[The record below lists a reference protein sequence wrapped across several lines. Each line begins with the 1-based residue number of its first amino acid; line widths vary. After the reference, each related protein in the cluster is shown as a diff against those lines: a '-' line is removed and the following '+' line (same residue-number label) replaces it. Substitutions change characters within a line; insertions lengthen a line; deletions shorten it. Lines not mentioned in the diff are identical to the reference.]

1 MNIITKFIS
10 VVLLALTQATA
21 FAYEVGDTITEN
33 GVKYILVDKYFY
45 GRYCVDKKNVED
57 IHMNL
62 YVGRVLA
69 VATDKTRK
77 DICLATNFRYITN
90 GAFPDSVPTVEQYSL
105 VGINDNAFAD
115 EELES
120 ITVPEGLRHIGSGAF
135 RNMKVDKGSLWM
147 PFVWEYGEG
156 VFSGLRAD
164 LVFTSSWIKPFDE
177 RIYTKFKKT
186 FEPAESLPKIIV
198 RTSELRNFSKS
209 KGWPVDSM
217 LCYGS
222 AILNEK
228 ERRERDRISC
238 NVERNS
244 YNKRIYRSLNYP
256 AISLSKKS
264 SSSRSFLTSSS
275 GVMIEVKKKKFS
287 RKEINPYTVYNDV
300 RDYYATP
307 YFYYYKGIESPTF
320 VMNGMFFRLE
330 NNGQYVYFTLDGK
343 KMEYS
348 LVANEEG
355 FDPFG
360 TRIISKEEIE
370 KRKAKEV
377 NIKKLDK
384 KTDDLMKRF
393 GF

>member
-120 ITVPEGLRHIGSGAF
+120 ITIPEGLRHIGSGAF

-186 FEPAESLPKIIV
+186 FE
-198 RTSELRNFSKS
+198 N
-209 KGWPVDSM
+209 
-217 LCYGS
+217 
-222 AILNEK
+222 N
-228 ERRERDRISC
+228 RRI
-238 NVERNS
+238 
-244 YNKRIYRSLNYP
+244 
-256 AISLSKKS
+256 
-264 SSSRSFLTSSS
+264 
-275 GVMIEVKKKKFS
+275 
-287 RKEINPYTVYNDV
+287 
-300 RDYYATP
+300 
-307 YFYYYKGIESPTF
+307 FY
-320 VMNGMFFRLE
+320 
-330 NNGQYVYFTLDGK
+330 
-343 KMEYS
+343 
-348 LVANEEG
+348 
-355 FDPFG
+355 
-360 TRIISKEEIE
+360 
-370 KRKAKEV
+370 
-377 NIKKLDK
+377 
-384 KTDDLMKRF
+384 
-393 GF
+393 